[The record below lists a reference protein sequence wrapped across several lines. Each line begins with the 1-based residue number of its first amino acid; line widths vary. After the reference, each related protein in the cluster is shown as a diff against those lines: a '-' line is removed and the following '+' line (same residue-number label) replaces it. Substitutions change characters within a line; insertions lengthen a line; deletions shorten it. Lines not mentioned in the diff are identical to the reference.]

1 MPLIYV
7 SSSNGHY
14 ILGMDK
20 TRALLTFPFNY
31 SKSHCFG
38 LPYGKLLP
46 LVVTACNGLATTKT
60 FGMNFLKYL
69 TTPMKL
75 LTYVTLVEVGHL
87 LMASILVGSTFT
99 SPPPITC
106 PRYSKDSFL
115 KLMLIEISNQLLFFK
130 SVQYMF

>member
-1 MPLIYV
+1 MTEVHDFFFPSALQ
-7 SSSNGHY
+7 
-14 ILGMDK
+14 K
-20 TRALLTFPFNY
+20 TTVAIFPNEKYFY
-31 SKSHCFG
+31 
-38 LPYGKLLP
+38 
-46 LVVTACNGLATTKT
+46 LVVITCSGARTTENYE
-60 FGMNFLKYL
+60 MNFLKYL

-115 KLMLIEISNQLLFFK
+115 KLTLIEISN
-130 SVQYMF
+130 